1 MKTTISGLQKHFAE
15 MYGLRNNFVNGSIE
29 SRILHFVRRMGRIAD
44 AKRKNERMEGRLAR
58 AVNYFMSCI
67 NYYGD
72 HLDLELG
79 MMEKFPITGCL
90 YCSHLPCDC
99 TEGRPDPTQYTVHEP
114 QRLWTLSQWQEHLKS
129 VYGHYNMGKFEKVFL
144 RFVSEVGEFGILNAE
159 GPHTPIFAEPKLREC
174 RQEAADVLSWI
185 LTMAYVEDINLEQ
198 AVVDRY
204 QTCPG
209 CKKTSNCECAL
220 VFISK
225 DGAKFSRV
233 GTPDYGPA

>member
-1 MKTTISGLQKHFAE
+1 
-15 MYGLRNNFVNGSIE
+15 
-29 SRILHFVRRMGRIAD
+29 MGRIAD
-44 AKRKNERMEGRLAR
+44 ARRKNERMEGRLAR
-58 AVNYFMSCI
+58 AISYFMSCI

-79 MMEKFPITGCL
+79 MMEKFPVAGCL

-99 TEGRPDPTQYTVHEP
+99 TESRPDPTKYEVHEL
-114 QRLWTLSQWQEHLKS
+114 QRSWTLSIWQQHLKS

-159 GPHTPIFAEPKLREC
+159 GPHTPIFSETKLREC

-185 LTMAYVEDINLEQ
+185 LTMAYVEGINLEQ
-198 AVVDRY
+198 AVTDRY

-209 CKKTSNCECAL
+209 CHKISNCECSL

-225 DGAKFSRV
+225 DGTKFSRV
-233 GTPDYGPA
+233 GTPDYTTQNRA